1 MLSFSP
7 LAGTV
12 LLPLLFLLLSLPSV
26 HAAAI
31 PSYDDRNHAHV
42 ARGAA
47 LPDHWFH
54 DENHFAHAL
63 FRRQASTPPS
73 SFPQVGTP
81 SWAAAYPAGTP
92 DSNAMPQ
99 AWKDALNAAVQ
110 AGKIPNIPP
119 TTLSSPTATP
129 VYPSGVN
136 PSSPQVCSWTYGCR
150 INGSI
155 YDAPPGVM
163 GLSFDDGPLTV
174 RRFPHL
180 LSCFLRV

>member
-1 MLSFSP
+1 MLSFSR
-7 LAGTV
+7 LAGMV
-12 LLPLLFLLLSLPSV
+12 LLPLLLLLSLPSV

-31 PSYDDRNHAHV
+31 PSNDDHNHAHV
-42 ARGAA
+42 AQGA
-47 LPDHWFH
+47 LPDRWFH

-92 DSNAMPQ
+92 DSNTMPQ
-99 AWKDALNAAVQ
+99 VWEDALNAAVQ

-119 TTLSSPTATP
+119 ATQSSPTATP

-136 PSSPQVCSWTYGCR
+136 PSSPQVCSWAYGCR
-150 INGSI
+150 VNGSI

-163 GLSFDDGPLTV
+163 GLSFDDGPLPV
-174 RRFPHL
+174 RHFPPL
-180 LSCFLRV
+180 LPCFLRV